1 MNDLARASL
10 VCGSLAVAPACCC
23 GPAGL
28 PLSIAAIVMGVV
40 AVRQIDASGGG
51 VGNDRT
57 MAMLGAIFG
66 SVSVLLDLV
75 SSAYELVTQV
85 R

>member
-23 GPAGL
+23 GPGGL

-40 AVRQIDASGGG
+40 AIRQIDAGGG

-57 MAMLGAIFG
+57 MAMLGTIFG
-66 SVSVLLDLV
+66 SVAVLLDLV
-75 SSAYELVTQV
+75 SSACELFTQV